1 MNQIFAL
8 DHLIRFAHCDP
19 AAIVY
24 FPDFLDLAHSTMEDW
39 LREGVGCA
47 LPDLIRQRRI
57 GTPTVNLQCDFM
69 KPVEMGQIL
78 RYELRVQKLGNA
90 SVQLEH
96 RGVRDGT
103 EHVRISQ
110 TIVFMNLDTQKAV
123 PIPADLRPAIEKYLC
138 TTS

>member
-1 MNQIFAL
+1 MNDVFTH

-57 GTPTVNLQCDFM
+57 GTPTVNLQCDFIR
-69 KPVEMGQIL
+69 PVAMGEVL
-78 RYELRVQKLGNA
+78 RYELRVRKVGNA
-90 SVQLEH
+90 SVVLEH
-96 RGVRDGT
+96 RGVRDGV
-103 EHVRISQ
+103 ECLRIAQ
-110 TIVFMNLDTQKAV
+110 TIVFMNLDAQKAV
-123 PIPADLRPAIEKYLC
+123 PIPDDLRPAIERYLC
-138 TTS
+138 TI

>member
-1 MNQIFAL
+1 MNDVFTS

-57 GTPTVNLQCDFM
+57 GTPTVNLQCDFI
-69 KPVEMGQIL
+69 KPVAMGEIL
-78 RYELRVQKLGNA
+78 RYELRVRKLGNA
-90 SVQLEH
+90 SVVLEH
-96 RGVRDGT
+96 RGVRAGT
-103 EHVRISQ
+103 ECLRLSQ
-110 TIVFMNLDTQKAV
+110 TIVFMNLDSQKAV
-123 PIPADLRPAIEKYLC
+123 PIPQDLRPRIERYLC
-138 TTS
+138 TT